1 MKPKSLY
8 ILIAFVIVFS
18 IAFSM
23 LFYSVHIQKPNT
35 TRIQVHTE
43 ETFYYELE
51 YYLTQ
56 AGFYKLHGFLGE
68 PPAINILF
76 LDTNKTISI
85 TNAKETMVLSNT
97 PSKTPDISVYTYSD
111 IVYSF
116 RACEST
122 QDIKNTIKSYIKT
135 NKTVYYIERPWY
147 ILALKGY
154 PSINYLAK

>member
-56 AGFYKLHGFLGE
+56 AGFYKLHGFLGD

-76 LDTNKTISI
+76 LDTNKSISI
-85 TNAKETMVLSNT
+85 TNAKETMILSNT
-97 PSKTPDISVYTYSD
+97 LSKNPDISIYTYSD
-111 IVYSF
+111 LIYAF
-116 RACEST
+116 RACEIT
-122 QDIKNTIKSYIKT
+122 QDIKNTIKSYIKS
-135 NKTVYYIERPWY
+135 NRTVYHIERPWY
-147 ILALKGY
+147 ILAVKGY
-154 PSINYLAK
+154 LSLVPISK